1 MTEQLKYGL
10 SAKTVAE
17 LKEVFAK
24 YQDVQKVILYGS
36 RAKGNFRTGS
46 DIDLTLVAPKLDLS
60 RLLKIENEIE
70 ELMLPYKVDLSLF
83 HKIENDQLI
92 EHINRVGV
100 EF

>member
-1 MTEQLKYGL
+1 MTEQTKYGL
-10 SAKTVAE
+10 SVKAVAG
-17 LKEVFAK
+17 LKEIFAK
-24 YQDVQKVILYGS
+24 YPDVQKVILYGS

-46 DIDLTLVAPKLDLS
+46 DIDLTLVAPGLDLS
-60 RLLKIENEIE
+60 QLLKIENEIE

-92 EHINRVGV
+92 EHINRVGI